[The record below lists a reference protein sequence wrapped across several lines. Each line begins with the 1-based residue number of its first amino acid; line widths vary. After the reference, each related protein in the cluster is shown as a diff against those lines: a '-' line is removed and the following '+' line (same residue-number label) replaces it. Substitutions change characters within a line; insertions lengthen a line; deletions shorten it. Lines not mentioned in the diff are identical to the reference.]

1 MLCQWLTK
9 WGICLLAGKILY
21 KSTLFFVT
29 LRLKYHYQSKGTQ
42 NPLFVFNNKQN
53 LTDLVRDFDNKGERV
68 DLDMS

>member
-1 MLCQWLTK
+1 M
-9 WGICLLAGKILY
+9 
-21 KSTLFFVT
+21 T